1 MAAFETRLPFAS
13 DYMMGAHPAVLRALT
28 ESNLIPAA
36 GYGEDQFCAAAR
48 EKIRAACAC
57 PEAEIHFLVGGTQ
70 TNAAVIDSLLRPYQ
84 GVLAPESGHIAV
96 HEAGAIEYGGHK
108 VLPLPSR
115 NGKLCAR
122 DVERAVLSY
131 RQDETREH
139 TVMPAM
145 VYISQPSELGT
156 LYSLSELRAL
166 HEICRKYGLWL
177 YADGARLAYALA
189 SPENDVSLP
198 ALAELCDIFYIGGT
212 KCGAL
217 FGEAVVIPTPGL
229 IPHFFTMI
237 KQHGALL
244 AKGRLLGVQ
253 FDALFTDSLYLT
265 LGSFAVDAAIRL
277 RHALREYGY
286 ELRFDS
292 VTNQSFAVVD
302 HDRKERLRETVNFS
316 PWEPVDKNRS
326 IIRFVT
332 SWATTETE
340 LRALIALLK

>member
-156 LYSLSELRAL
+156 LYSL
-166 HEICRKYGLWL
+166 
-177 YADGARLAYALA
+177 
-189 SPENDVSLP
+189 
-198 ALAELCDIFYIGGT
+198 
-212 KCGAL
+212 
-217 FGEAVVIPTPGL
+217 
-229 IPHFFTMI
+229 
-237 KQHGALL
+237 
-244 AKGRLLGVQ
+244 
-253 FDALFTDSLYLT
+253 
-265 LGSFAVDAAIRL
+265 
-277 RHALREYGY
+277 
-286 ELRFDS
+286 
-292 VTNQSFAVVD
+292 
-302 HDRKERLRETVNFS
+302 
-316 PWEPVDKNRS
+316 
-326 IIRFVT
+326 
-332 SWATTETE
+332 
-340 LRALIALLK
+340 